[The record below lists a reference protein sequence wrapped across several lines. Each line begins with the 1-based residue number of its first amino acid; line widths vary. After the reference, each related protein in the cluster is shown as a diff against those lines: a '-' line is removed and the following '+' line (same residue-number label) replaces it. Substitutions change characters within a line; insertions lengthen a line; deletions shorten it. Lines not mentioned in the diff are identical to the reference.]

1 MSGREHADLR
11 LVFRDDGSVD
21 LDLGG
26 RDLELVSGIDN
37 LVQALQMRLLVYRG
51 ELARLAH
58 PRYGSRVHELI
69 GEPLDRPNLE
79 LLRRYVRAALLAD
92 PRVASIERLDIRPLA
107 AEPGAVSVSATV
119 RPDPRKLVGPAFE
132 LGVIL
137 DVG

>member
-1 MSGREHADLR
+1 MSTREHTDLR

-26 RDLELVSGIDN
+26 PDLELTSGVDN
-37 LVQALQMRLLVYRG
+37 LIQALQMRLLVYRG
-51 ELARLAH
+51 ELGRLAH

-69 GEPLDRPNLE
+69 GEPLDRANLE
-79 LLRRYVRAALLAD
+79 LLRRYVRAALLED
-92 PRVASIERLDIRPLA
+92 PRVAAIERLDIRPLV
-107 AEPGAVSVSATV
+107 AEPGSVSVSATI

-132 LGVIL
+132 FGVIL